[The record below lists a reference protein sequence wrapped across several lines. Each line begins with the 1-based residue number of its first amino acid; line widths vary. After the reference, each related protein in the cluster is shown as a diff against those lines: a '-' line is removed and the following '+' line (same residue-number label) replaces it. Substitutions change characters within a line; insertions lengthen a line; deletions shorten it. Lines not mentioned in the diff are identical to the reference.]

1 MIEVIPAFF
10 HTASIWLTLVLAGQR
25 YIYVCHP
32 TAARTWCTLPRVMK
46 AMLLVFILA
55 AAHQAPRFFDRAFEP
70 VQFEYDGRAQWGC
83 QFGTAAWVSDVI
95 SENLYFTCYYGFRIL
110 FVHVGPCAALVVLN
124 LCLFRALREAQR
136 KRDKLFKENRKSEC
150 RKLRDS
156 NCTTLMLI
164 VVVTVFLSTETPL
177 AVCTVLHVMQNAL
190 DIPIADYETLNSTIL
205 FTNFFIMLS
214 YPVNFAIYCGMSRQ
228 FRETFKVLFLFGNG
242 ANRRAQLAAE
252 AQSGRGQSVVNGART
267 STNETV
273 L

>member
-32 TAARTWCTLPRVMK
+32 TTARTWCTLPRVTK

-55 AAHQAPRFFDRAFEP
+55 FLHQASRFVDRSFTPVEFDHHGVAR
-70 VQFEYDGRAQWGC
+70 WGC
-83 QFGTAAWVSDVI
+83 QFGTAAWVTEII
-95 SENLYFTCYYGFRIL
+95 SENVYFTCYYGFRII

-124 LCLFRALREAQR
+124 SCLFRALRKAQQN
-136 KRDKLFKENRKSEC
+136 RDKLFKSKNEC
-150 RKLRDS
+150 KKLRDS
-156 NCTTLMLI
+156 NSMTLMLI
-164 VVVTVFLSTETPL
+164 VVVTVFLATETPL
-177 AVCTVLHVMQNAL
+177 AVCTVLHVLQNAL
-190 DIPIADYETLNSTIL
+190 SIYIADYETLNSTIL

-228 FRETFKVLFLFGNG
+228 FRETFKDLFLFGGGNE
-242 ANRRAQLAAE
+242 RRVMMETA
-252 AQSGRGQSVVNGART
+252 SRVSVVGNGGGPRT